1 MSHDNNDLHVPN
13 LGPADRSPATLKVDV
28 SEKII
33 HSEHSASHS
42 VAQTGN
48 GAGWF
53 TTLILV
59 LLTAA
64 CSGLGYL
71 GFGLQQTII
80 EQQQTVSNAAERISE
95 LERMLNVASD
105 SAVQT
110 GQTLE
115 QRLLQVNQDATA
127 KYTLYDSE
135 IAKLWD
141 VANKRNKNSIDALSA
156 ELKDLTEQVSKSDQT
171 TNAANSALV
180 KGQQEQTKRLA
191 ALEQTV
197 EQKVEQK
204 LAQVA
209 TLVTQ
214 AAAVDKKLTEL
225 INANSQL
232 SKDQAALKNSDT
244 QNLKSLKQSISSL
257 QTQIAIFEETL
268 GEKQSN
274 QQASLNK
281 IVSRLSTVEQSSRSG
296 GGNIEARV
304 KANEQAIRAIDG
316 TRRQTNSDILFLT
329 DKLNALQLKVNRL

>member
-33 HSEHSASHS
+33 HSEQSASHT

-48 GAGWF
+48 GGGWF

-115 QRLLQVNQDATA
+115 QRLLQVNQDATE
-127 KYTLYDSE
+127 KYSFYDSE

-156 ELKDLTEQVSKSDQT
+156 ELKDLTEHVSKSDQT
-171 TNAANSALV
+171 TIAANSVLV
-180 KGQQEQTKRLA
+180 KGQQEQTKLLA
-191 ALEQTV
+191 TF
-197 EQKVEQK
+197 EQKV
-204 LAQVA
+204 AQVA
-209 TLVTQ
+209 TLATQ

-232 SKDQAALKNSDT
+232 SKDQAALKSSDAE
-244 QNLKSLKQSISSL
+244 NLKSLRQSISSL

-281 IVSRLSTVEQSSRSG
+281 IVSRLSAVEKSSRSG

-329 DKLNALQLKVNRL
+329 NKLNALQLKVNRL